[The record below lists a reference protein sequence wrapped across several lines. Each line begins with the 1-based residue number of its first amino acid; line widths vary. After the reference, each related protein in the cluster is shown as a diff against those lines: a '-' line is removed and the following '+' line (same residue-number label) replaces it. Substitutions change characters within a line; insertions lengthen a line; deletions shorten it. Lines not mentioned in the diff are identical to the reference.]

1 MRPQGS
7 PAELEQRRLRAIEL
21 LQRDLPVHVVAGRL
35 GVARRSVR
43 RWKRAHRRQ
52 GRAGLRARPASGRPP
67 KLSLAQR
74 HRLARLVMAGPE
86 AAGYRTGLW
95 TCRRIVDLIRRQFK
109 VVYHPDHVGRLL
121 RACGFSPQRPQPRA
135 KERDDRRVRDWVLRD
150 WRRVKKLRR
159 LGAHL
164 ICLDET
170 GFLMMPVLRRTWAPC
185 GLTPTLSVRTRSH
198 EKVSGI
204 GALIV
209 SPRRRQLTLALALHP
224 RRNIRSPQVV
234 RFLRHLGRHV
244 RGPFILVWDRGRS
257 HKHELVQSWL
267 DAHPRCHIVWFPP
280 YAPDLNP
287 VELLWSYLK
296 YGRLANLAPDT
307 VDDIQSNVRRE
318 RRRLTRHPQ
327 LLRSF
332 FRHSALPFRV

>member
-35 GVARRSVR
+35 HVDRRSVR

-67 KLSLAQR
+67 KLSPAQR

-86 AAGYRTGLW
+86 AAGYLTGLW

-150 WRRVKKLRR
+150 WARVKK
-159 LGAHL
+159 
-164 ICLDET
+164 
-170 GFLMMPVLRRTWAPC
+170 
-185 GLTPTLSVRTRSH
+185 TP
-198 EKVSGI
+198 
-204 GALIV
+204 A
-209 SPRRRQLTLALALHP
+209 PRRR
-224 RRNIRSPQVV
+224 
-234 RFLRHLGRHV
+234 
-244 RGPFILVWDRGRS
+244 
-257 HKHELVQSWL
+257 
-267 DAHPRCHIVWFPP
+267 
-280 YAPDLNP
+280 PDLP
-287 VELLWSYLK
+287 
-296 YGRLANLAPDT
+296 R
-307 VDDIQSNVRRE
+307 
-318 RRRLTRHPQ
+318 
-327 LLRSF
+327 
-332 FRHSALPFRV
+332 